1 MAFTRFFIATLLVGA
16 AVGWFVPDLSH
27 GGSPRAAASI
37 VTEAD
42 RAEIVRQDSWEP
54 GEVVLQRARD
64 GHFYAEVAV
73 GSGSVMMLVDTG
85 ASIVA
90 LTGNDASM
98 MGVDWNP
105 GDVRPIAR
113 GASGDVYG
121 VPVMLERIQVGELEA
136 QGVPAVV
143 VPEGLDVS
151 LLGQSFLSK
160 MNGVEIRRDGM
171 IIRD

>member
-1 MAFTRFFIATLLVGA
+1 MLFARFFIATLLVGA
-16 AVGWFVPDLSH
+16 AVGWFMPDLSQSRSA
-27 GGSPRAAASI
+27 GRPTQ
-37 VTEAD
+37 VLVEAD
-42 RAEIVRQDSWEP
+42 RAGVVRQNGWQP
-54 GEVVLQRARD
+54 GEVVLERARD
-64 GHFYAEVAV
+64 GHFYVEVAV

-98 MGVDWNP
+98 MGVDWNER
-105 GDVRPIAR
+105 DVRPIGR
-113 GASGDVYG
+113 GASGDVHG
-121 VPVMLERIQVGELEA
+121 VPVMLDRVQVGELEA

-160 MNGVEIRRDGM
+160 MNGVEIKHDGM
-171 IIRD
+171 VIRD

>member
-1 MAFTRFFIATLLVGA
+1 MAFTRFFVATLLVGA
-16 AVGWFVPDLSH
+16 AVGWFVPDLSQ
-27 GGSPRAAASI
+27 GGRPRAGTPML
-37 VTEAD
+37 VEAE
-42 RAEIVRQDSWEP
+42 RAEVVRQDSWQP
-54 GEVVLQRARD
+54 GEVVLERARD

-98 MGVDWNP
+98 MGVDWNASE
-105 GDVRPIAR
+105 VRPIAR

-121 VPVMLERIQVGELEA
+121 VPVMLDRIQVGELEA
-136 QGVPAVV
+136 EGVPAIV

-160 MNGVEIRRDGM
+160 MNGVEIKQDGM
-171 IIRD
+171 VIRD

>member
-1 MAFTRFFIATLLVGA
+1 MAFTRFFVATLLVGA
-16 AVGWFVPDLSH
+16 AVGWFVPNPSQD
-27 GGSPRAAASI
+27 GPPDAAAP
-37 VTEAD
+37 VLAGAERAD
-42 RAEIVRQDSWEP
+42 LVRRNNWQP
-54 GEVVLQRARD
+54 GEVVLERARD

-98 MGVDWNP
+98 MGVDYDRS
-105 GDVRPIAR
+105 DVRPIAR

-121 VPVMLERIQVGELEA
+121 APVLLDRVQVGELEA
-136 QGVPAVV
+136 QGVQAIV

-160 MNGVEIRRDGM
+160 MNGVEIRQDGM
-171 IIRD
+171 VIRD

>member
-1 MAFTRFFIATLLVGA
+1 MAFTRFFIATLLVGG
-16 AVGWFVPDLSH
+16 AVGWFVPDLSQ
-27 GGSPRAAASI
+27 GGSPRAAAS
-37 VTEAD
+37 VVGEAD
-42 RAEIVRQDSWEP
+42 RAEIAQENNWQP

-64 GHFYAEVAV
+64 GHFYAEVTV

-98 MGVDWNP
+98 MGVDWDP

-136 QGVPAVV
+136 QGVQAVV

-160 MNGVEIRRDGM
+160 MIGVEIKQDGM
-171 IIRD
+171 VIRD